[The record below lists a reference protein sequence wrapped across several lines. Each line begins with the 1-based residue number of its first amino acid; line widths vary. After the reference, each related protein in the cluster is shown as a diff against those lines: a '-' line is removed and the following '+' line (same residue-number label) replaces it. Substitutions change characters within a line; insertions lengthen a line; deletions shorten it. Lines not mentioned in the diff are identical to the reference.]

1 MGDQLTVSVSS
12 VDGCAMVALAGES
25 SVSTVSQWR
34 DVLAGLV
41 EAGPDRVVVDLSGLR
56 SVAAAGAHV
65 LVEAQEALM
74 ARGGSLAVACPDGA
88 VTRVLGMTGA
98 DQRIPVYG
106 SVREAVRGNVPLEA

>member
-12 VDGCAMVALAGES
+12 VDGCMVLTLAGELD
-25 SVSTVSQWR
+25 VSTVGRWR

-56 SVAAAGAHV
+56 LMEPRGVHV

-74 ARGGSLAVACPDGA
+74 ARGGSMAVACPNGMVA
-88 VTRVLGMTGA
+88 RVLGLTGA

-106 SVREAVRGNVPLEA
+106 SVRAAVRGNVPWMA